1 MYVYYTIHILVLVHS
16 IVNSDPGLP
25 IRCPAEQINT
35 SGRISPETKKKVSSW
50 PACAQLC
57 RERVGCRYWTWHHG
71 HTCVTMTDAARL
83 YGNPDA
89 GFIGIP
95 RKIMALKNL
104 KAIIIDLNYI
114 KGILFFLDLTG
125 E

>member
-1 MYVYYTIHILVLVHS
+1 MTG
-16 IVNSDPGLP
+16 NSYF
-25 IRCPAEQINT
+25 R
-35 SGRISPETKKKVSSW
+35 
-50 PACAQLC
+50 
-57 RERVGCRYWTWHHG
+57 
-71 HTCVTMTDAARL
+71 
-83 YGNPDA
+83 PDFLQKLAVRNA

>member
-1 MYVYYTIHILVLVHS
+1 M
-16 IVNSDPGLP
+16 IVKTDL
-25 IRCPAEQINT
+25 
-35 SGRISPETKKKVSSW
+35 ETDGSS
-50 PACAQLC
+50 AAL
-57 RERVGCRYWTWHHG
+57 HLG
-71 HTCVTMTDAARL
+71 HADAPPPPLLA
-83 YGNPDA
+83 A

-95 RKIMALKNL
+95 RKIMALKIL

>member
-1 MYVYYTIHILVLVHS
+1 MAPAGAGELRQQEVWGRAGG
-16 IVNSDPGLP
+16 GLH
-25 IRCPAEQINT
+25 QGGLLHT
-35 SGRISPETKKKVSSW
+35 
-50 PACAQLC
+50 
-57 RERVGCRYWTWHHG
+57 VG
-71 HTCVTMTDAARL
+71 
-83 YGNPDA
+83 A